1 MPASTTTTATTSTI
15 AATEYIVFEDALFE
29 DKYLSPQVQSNLH
42 EGYKLYPL
50 RANDFE
56 RGYLD
61 VLSVLTEVGDHTVD
75 TWNSQYKFMKKHN
88 DTYFT
93 ITITD
98 EQTNRIAA
106 TGTILIEH
114 KFVHKNGLVGH
125 IEDIAVDSSHQGKK
139 LGLRVIE
146 ALKYIGEM
154 TGCYKVILDCAVKNI
169 PFYEKCGF
177 TPKES
182 QMAWYI
188 PSSAPTQ
195 PEKSHL

>member
-1 MPASTTTTATTSTI
+1 MLNLQSESF
-15 AATEYIVFEDALFE
+15 YEDVLFE
-29 DKYLSPQVQSNLH
+29 EKYLSNEVQSSLH
-42 EGYKLYPL
+42 DGYRLYPL
-50 RANDFE
+50 RANDYE

-61 VLSVLTEVGDHTVD
+61 VLSVLTEVGAHTVES
-75 TWNSQYKFMKKHN
+75 WNTQFQFMKKHN

-93 ITITD
+93 ITINDERTD
-98 EQTNRIAA
+98 RIAA

-125 IEDIAVDSSHQGKK
+125 IEDIAVDSTHQGKK
-139 LGLRVIE
+139 LGIKIIE
-146 ALKYIGEM
+146 ALKYIGQAN
-154 TGCYKVILDCAVKNI
+154 GCYKVILDCAVKNI

-188 PSSAPTQ
+188 PPQ
-195 PEKSHL
+195 EKSNL

>member
-1 MPASTTTTATTSTI
+1 MPATTITTTATT
-15 AATEYIVFEDALFE
+15 TEYVLFEDSLFE
-29 DKYLSPQVQSNLH
+29 DKYLSPEVQSNLH

-61 VLSVLTEVGDHTVD
+61 VLSVLTEVGAHTVD
-75 TWNSQYKFMKKHN
+75 TWNSQYQFMKKHN

-98 EQTNRIAA
+98 EKTNRIAA

-188 PSSAPTQ
+188 PSSAPSQ
-195 PEKSHL
+195 QEKSHL